1 MTRFFLGGDIG
12 SSKTH
17 LLIADENGRALGFG
31 RAGAGNHEVV
41 GYDGLRATLREAA
54 GQALN
59 MAGLSEEQIA
69 GAGFGVAGLD
79 WSSEVAPTL
88 DAISVLGMHAPVEAV
103 NDALIGLL
111 AGSSEG
117 WGIAVVSGT
126 GCNCWGRDRLR
137 RRRGQV
143 TGAGLRMGE
152 AAGGGE
158 LVTMAMRMVA
168 YEWSR
173 RGPAT
178 QLTPAFVEYFGAR
191 DVDDLIHSMT
201 AERMYPSAQAAPIV
215 FEVAAAG
222 DAVALSVIEWAG
234 HELGE
239 LACAVIR
246 QLEFEALAFD
256 VVLTGSLFNGRPALA
271 DPMRETI
278 HKVAPAARIVPLET
292 LPVVGAVLLGM
303 EQAQLDTTPVREALI
318 ESTNQLIGALAGEMV

>member
-1 MTRFFLGGDIG
+1 MTRFFLGGDVG

-17 LLIADENGRALGFG
+17 LLVADEQGRALGFG

-54 GQALN
+54 GRALN

-79 WSSEVAPTL
+79 WSSEVEPTL
-88 DAISVLGMHAPVEAV
+88 DAISVLGMHAPVEAI

-117 WGIAVVSGT
+117 WGVAVVSGT
-126 GCNCWGRDRLR
+126 GCNCWGRDRTH

-152 AAGGGE
+152 AAGAGE
-158 LVTMAMRMVA
+158 LVAMAMRMVA

-173 RGPAT
+173 RGATT

-191 DVDDLIHSMT
+191 DVDDLIQSMT
-201 AERMYPSAQAAPIV
+201 AERIYPSATAAPVV

-222 DAVALSVIEWAG
+222 DAVALNVIEWAG
-234 HELGE
+234 RELGE

-246 QLEFEALAFD
+246 QLEFEGLAFD
-256 VVLTGSLFNGRPALA
+256 VVMTGSLFNGRPPLA

-278 HKVAPAARIVPLET
+278 HKVAPGARIVPLET

-303 EQAQLDTTPVREALI
+303 EQAQLDTTAVRATLI
-318 ESTNQLIGALAGEMV
+318 ESTNQLIGALASEMA